1 MATAARLR
9 PFQSETRRPS
19 SRCARNGVGP
29 TANQIATN
37 LARAFQLIDYQN
49 ERLNRGDR
57 LINLAGQRKVKIT
70 PAVTAGLPEFTVEN
84 RRPELLWGQLALV
97 DGVLRAAVEAG
108 VQSIENVKMPEPVIH
123 GGATNAPGRLVELPL
138 RTELVGTFEAISRL
152 LGILLLDEVG
162 RQSLK
167 LPRIDGLPGASLRH
181 IVALKETTDQPG
193 TLRVIVE
200 FSGFLPLLNS
210 RTVAGENPENN

>member
-1 MATAARLR
+1 M
-9 PFQSETRRPS
+9 
-19 SRCARNGVGP
+19 
-29 TANQIATN
+29 
-37 LARAFQLIDYQN
+37 
-49 ERLNRGDR
+49 
-57 LINLAGQRKVKIT
+57 
-70 PAVTAGLPEFTVEN
+70 
-84 RRPELLWGQLALV
+84 
-97 DGVLRAAVEAG
+97 
-108 VQSIENVKMPEPVIH
+108 
-123 GGATNAPGRLVELPL
+123 VELPL